1 MLVLALQFSRSYL
14 TAEPASRIVSGKA
27 ELDSGSTLRHEG
39 DSLKT
44 EEKTVAAGNV
54 DLEGGTES
62 LTTSRRIDDSPPVH
76 QQVCLVPDGA
86 NVHHRQR
93 GTP

>member
-27 ELDSGSTLRHEG
+27 ELDVGSTLRHEG

-44 EEKTVAAGNV
+44 EEKTVAIAV
-54 DLEGGTES
+54 
-62 LTTSRRIDDSPPVH
+62 
-76 QQVCLVPDGA
+76 A
-86 NVHHRQR
+86 
-93 GTP
+93 

>member
-1 MLVLALQFSRSYL
+1 VLALQFSRSYL

-44 EEKTVAAGNV
+44 EEKTVATAV
-54 DLEGGTES
+54 ALPEGGTES
-62 LTTSRRIDDSPPVH
+62 LTTSRRSNDSPPVH